1 MDSQQDRL
9 NRPFAAGVVGSL
21 TRPAPV
27 FDLLPSDPGPDAAE
41 AGRSPAMDAA
51 VRYVI
56 ALQEQAGLDLISDGE
71 WRRHAYT
78 NVITDMCSG
87 FEPDHRPARFF
98 GSVVTE
104 PIEVTRPGLLAE
116 EAEFLVAATDRA
128 TKVCVPGPYILGV
141 RFWDPELS
149 VNAYPTR
156 ESFVDAMVPVLR
168 AEVLA
173 LRDAGVSVIQ
183 VDEPQLCTLVDPDQ
197 DPYYGSR
204 EYDIGLAASKVNEIV
219 GGLGGGLDGDMLGV
233 RTALHLC
240 RLNSIDRSWVF
251 EGGYG
256 PIMPAL
262 STVDVDQFV
271 MEFSI
276 PVTGNVSVLRGLPD
290 GKLIGLGCV
299 DVRGEAI
306 DTAVQVVERVEEALG
321 HVDWQRISLN
331 PDCGFAPD
339 WRHVVPLDD
348 CFSKLRAEAEA
359 AEILRQKYA

>member
-1 MDSQQDRL
+1 MTNAMSRL
-9 NRPFAAGVVGSL
+9 SLPFSAGVVGSL

-27 FDLLPSDPGPDAAE
+27 FDLLPPDPGPEAAE
-41 AGRSPAMDAA
+41 AGRSAQMDAA
-51 VRYVI
+51 VRYAV
-56 ALQEQAGLDLISDGE
+56 AMQEQAGLDLVTDGE

-78 NVITDMCSG
+78 NVIADMCSG
-87 FEPDHRPARFF
+87 FKPDHRPGKFF

-104 PIEVTRPGLLAE
+104 PIHVTRPGLLAE
-116 EAEFLVAATDRA
+116 EASFLVGATDRA

-149 VNAYPTR
+149 SKAYPTR
-156 ESFVDAMVPVLR
+156 ESFVEAVVPVLR
-168 AEVLA
+168 EEVLA
-173 LRDAGVSVIQ
+173 LRDAGVTVIQ
-183 VDEPQLCTLVDPDQ
+183 IDEPQLCTLVDPDQ
-197 DPYYGSR
+197 EPYYGDR
-204 EYDIGLAASKVNEIV
+204 DYDIGLAAAKVNEVV
-219 GGLGGGLDGDMLGV
+219 GGVDGV

-256 PIMPAL
+256 PIVPTL
-262 STVDVDQFV
+262 SGIDVDQFV

-276 PVTGNVSVLRGLPD
+276 PVTGNVSVLKDLPED
-290 GKLIGLGCV
+290 KLIGLGCI

-306 DTAVQVVERVEEALG
+306 DTADQVVARVEEATA

-339 WRHVVPLDD
+339 WRHVVALDD
-348 CFSKLRAEAEA
+348 CFAKLSAEVEA

>member
-1 MDSQQDRL
+1 MNNPFGRL
-9 NRPFAAGVVGSL
+9 RLPFGAGVVGSL

-27 FDLLPSDPGPDAAE
+27 FDLLPADPGPEAAE
-41 AGRSPAMDAA
+41 AARAPAMDAA
-51 VRYVI
+51 VRYVV
-56 ALQEQAGLDLISDGE
+56 ALQEQAGLDLVSDGE

-78 NVITDMCSG
+78 NVIADMCSG
-87 FEPDHRPARFF
+87 FEPDHRPAKFF

-104 PIEVTRPGLLAE
+104 PITVTHPGLLAE
-116 EAEFLVAATDRA
+116 EAKFLVAATDRA

-149 VNAYPTR
+149 VAAYPTR

-197 DPYYGSR
+197 EPYYGTR
-204 EYDIGLAASKVNEIV
+204 EYDIGLAAAKVNEVV
-219 GGLGGGLDGDMLGV
+219 GDLSGA

-256 PIMPAL
+256 PIMHTL

-276 PVTGNVSVLRGLPD
+276 PVTGNVSVLRGLPED
-290 GKLIGLGCV
+290 KLIGLGCI

-306 DTAVQVVERVEEALG
+306 DTAAQVVTRVEEAIE

-339 WRHVVPLDD
+339 WRHIVPLDD
-348 CFSKLRAEAEA
+348 CFGKLSAEAEA
-359 AEILRQKYA
+359 VEMLRQKYA

>member
-1 MDSQQDRL
+1 
-9 NRPFAAGVVGSL
+9 
-21 TRPAPV
+21 V
-27 FDLLPSDPGPDAAE
+27 FDLLPADPGPNAAE
-41 AGRSPAMDAA
+41 AARSPSMDSA
-51 VRYVI
+51 VRYVV
-56 ALQEQAGLDLISDGE
+56 ALQEQAGLDLVTDGE

-78 NVITDMCSG
+78 NVIADMCSG
-87 FEPDHRPARFF
+87 FEPDHRPAKFF

-104 PIEVTRPGLLAE
+104 PIEFTRPGLLAE
-116 EAEFLVAATDRA
+116 EAEFLVGATDRA

-149 VNAYPTR
+149 AAAYPTR
-156 ESFVDAMVPVLR
+156 ESFVEAMVPVLR

-173 LRDAGVSVIQ
+173 LRDAEVSVIQ
-183 VDEPQLCTLVDPDQ
+183 IDEPQLCTLVDPDQ
-197 DPYYGSR
+197 EPYYGSR
-204 EYDIGLAASKVNEIV
+204 EYDIGLAASKVNEVV
-219 GGLGGGLDGDMLGV
+219 GDISGV

-262 STVDVDQFV
+262 STIDVDQFV

-276 PVTGNVSVLRGLPD
+276 PVTGNVSVLKSLPED
-290 GKLIGLGCV
+290 KLIGLGCI

-306 DTAVQVVERVEEALG
+306 DTAEQVVGRVEEAMQY
-321 HVDWQRISLN
+321 VDWQRLSLN

-348 CFSKLRAEAEA
+348 CFGKLSVEATA
-359 AEILRQKYA
+359 AEMLRQKHA

>member
-1 MDSQQDRL
+1 MTPTTATTPKDRL
-9 NRPFAAGVVGSL
+9 TVPFAAGVVGSL
-21 TRPAPV
+21 TRPAHV
-27 FDLLPSDPGPDAAE
+27 FDLLPPDPGPAAAE
-41 AGRSPAMDAA
+41 AGRSPGMDAA
-51 VRYVI
+51 VKYVV

-78 NVITDMCSG
+78 NVIADMCLG
-87 FEPDHRPARFF
+87 FQPDHRPGKFF
-98 GSVVTE
+98 GAVVTE
-104 PIEVTRPGLLAE
+104 PIEVVRPGLLAE
-116 EAEFLVAATDRA
+116 EARLLVSATDRA

-149 VNAYPTR
+149 VAAYPTR
-156 ESFVDAMVPVLR
+156 ESFVEAVVPVLR

-183 VDEPQLCTLVDPDQ
+183 IDEPQLCTLVDPDQ
-197 DPYYGSR
+197 APYYGDR
-204 EYDIGLAASKVNEIV
+204 EYDIGLAAEKINDVV
-219 GGLGGGLDGDMLGV
+219 GGVDGV

-240 RLNSIDRSWVF
+240 RLNSIDRSWIF

-256 PIMPAL
+256 PIVPAL
-262 STVDVDQFV
+262 STIDVDQFV

-276 PVTGNVSVLRGLPD
+276 PVTGNVSVLRDLPED
-290 GKLIGLGCV
+290 KLIGLGCV

-306 DTAVQVVERVEEALG
+306 ETPEVVVKRVEDAMK

-348 CFSKLRAEAEA
+348 CFGKLQAEA
-359 AEILRQKYA
+359 AASEILRQKYA